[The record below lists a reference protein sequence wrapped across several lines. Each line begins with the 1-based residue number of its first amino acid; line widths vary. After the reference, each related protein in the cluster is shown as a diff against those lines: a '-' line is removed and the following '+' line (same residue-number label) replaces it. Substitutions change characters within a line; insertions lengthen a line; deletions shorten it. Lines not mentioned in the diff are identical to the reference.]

1 MRKKRLLIP
10 LLLSLCVIFSMGSL
24 SAMAETYTDASTGNS
39 IDYTYDGTTLSVEE
53 NLDGDLLVKTGES
66 DYDSENSSV
75 IEVAPGATVDLK
87 ATLDASAID
96 SQLKTL
102 QSLLTSKINEEY
114 ADIIRANPVIATFL
128 QTDALAK
135 FMALSDTESTF
146 DAVFE
151 IPDGLTAPGDLKD
164 SAKLDSGS
172 DGLYVIKDVK
182 AEGSSVTV
190 SMGLKDGFQADT
202 LDELKTD
209 VGTLPAELTLEMPG
223 FTVDESVAED
233 TKLVVKGELTGNL
246 SSNVSGTDDA
256 VKTLGNFGIQI
267 PEKKIALSWK
277 AVQSKDGADADNKTG
292 EDITLTLKT
301 YKALA
306 KDFTVDGDL
315 LVKTGDAEF
324 NTEHEAVYTVA
335 PGSVVDLEAMLAFSD
350 VKDQL
355 KALQDEILAKVPEGE
370 ALLDGV
376 KLDGTESTFEAV
388 FTIPE
393 GLTLPSEPKAE
404 LKDCD
409 LYEVKDTAAEGN
421 TLTVTMAL
429 KGEYP
434 TFGDLRKAV
443 EGAKDEMLLDINGF
457 ETEDAPDK
465 TYTVTGTLTGSL
477 NTQASVESVVRN
489 IELSWEAVQKA
500 DGTDAVAGA
509 DSETIQLTIATFGS
523 LEKSYEVGGDLL
535 VSKSGDPAFDTEH
548 EKVFET
554 TPDSV
559 VDLEAMLAFSDVKDQ
574 LKALQDEILGKVPQG
589 EALLDEVKL
598 DGTESTFEAVF
609 EIPEGLTLP
618 SEPKAE
624 LKDCDLYEVK
634 DTVASEDGK
643 TLTVTMALKGEYSTF
658 GDLRKAV
665 EGAKDEML
673 LDIKGVTVGDA
684 DDQTYTVKGTLEG
697 SLNTTASLVSSQLA
711 VGKIITINWEAVQTE
726 DGTDFLLGSSG
737 IQLSIHAA
745 QPQLNKEDHFAYVIG
760 YPDGTVKPEVNI
772 TRAEVATIFFR
783 LLTDQSRAQNWSKTN
798 NFTDVKSTDWFNNA
812 VSTMSKAGI
821 INGYPDKT
829 FLPQNEITRAE
840 FATIAAR
847 FDSSEPDTSGSKLT
861 DIAGHWAEKYIK
873 KAEALGYVTGYEDG
887 SFKPDQPITR
897 AEAMTLINRVLERMD
912 NNIGV
917 DGLLPEAEMNT
928 WTDNMNKSAWYYTAV
943 QEATNSHT
951 YDNKQIVPDDK
962 INHYTET
969 WVEKIA
975 DPDWAALEKE
985 WSKANDE

>member
-1 MRKKRLLIP
+1 TP
-10 LLLSLCVIFSMGSL
+10 DAVEAL
-24 SAMAETYTDASTGNS
+24 SAFIS
-39 IDYTYDGTTLSVEE
+39 IP
-53 NLDGDLLVKTGES
+53 GEK
-66 DYDSENSSV
+66 
-75 IEVAPGATVDLK
+75 TVDL
-87 ATLDASAID
+87 
-96 SQLKTL
+96 
-102 QSLLTSKINEEY
+102 
-114 ADIIRANPVIATFL
+114 
-128 QTDALAK
+128 
-135 FMALSDTESTF
+135 
-146 DAVFE
+146 
-151 IPDGLTAPGDLKD
+151 
-164 SAKLDSGS
+164 
-172 DGLYVIKDVK
+172 
-182 AEGSSVTV
+182 
-190 SMGLKDGFQADT
+190 
-202 LDELKTD
+202 
-209 VGTLPAELTLEMPG
+209 
-223 FTVDESVAED
+223 
-233 TKLVVKGELTGNL
+233 
-246 SSNVSGTDDA
+246 
-256 VKTLGNFGIQI
+256 
-267 PEKKIALSWK
+267 SWE
-277 AVQSKDGADADNKTG
+277 AVQSKDGADADNKTAT
-292 EDITLTLKT
+292 DITLTLKT

-315 LVKTGDAEF
+315 LIKTGDAEF

-335 PGSVVDLEAMLAFSD
+335 PGSDVDLEAMLAFSD

-355 KALQDEILAKVPEGE
+355 KALQDEILGKVPEDIKTSLGTT
-370 ALLDGV
+370 ALQTMLDGV
-376 KLDGTESTFEAV
+376 KLEGTESNFEAV
-388 FTIPE
+388 FEIPE
-393 GLTLPSEPKAE
+393 GLTAPSEPAAE
-404 LKDCD
+404 LTSD
-409 LYEVKDTAAEGN
+409 LYEVKNTAAEGT

-443 EGAKDEMLLDINGF
+443 EGAQDEMLLDIKGF
-457 ETEDAPDK
+457 TTEDAPDK
-465 TYTVTGTLTGSL
+465 TYTVKGTLTGSL
-477 NTQASVESVVRN
+477 NTTASVDSQAFAAVRN
-489 IELSWEAVQKA
+489 IKLSWEAVQKA

-509 DSETIQLTIATFGS
+509 DSETIQLTIATFGA

-535 VSKSGDPAFDTEH
+535 VSKSGGSAFDTEH

-554 TPDSV
+554 TPGSV
-559 VDLEAMLAFSDVKDQ
+559 VDLEAMLAFSDVKAQ
-574 LKALQDEILGKVPQG
+574 LKEVQDEFLGKVPQG

-618 SEPKAE
+618 SEPAAE

-634 DTVASEDGK
+634 ETAVDGN
-643 TLTVTMALKGEYSTF
+643 TLTVTMALKGEYPTF

-665 EGAKDEML
+665 EGAQDEML

-726 DGTDFLLGSSG
+726 DGSDALLGSEG

-760 YPDGTVKPEVNI
+760 YPDGTVKPEANI

>member
-24 SAMAETYTDASTGNS
+24 SAMAETYT
-39 IDYTYDGTTLSVEE
+39 YDGTSLSMEE
-53 NLDGDLLVKTGES
+53 KLDGDLLVKTG
-66 DYDSENSSV
+66 DNAYDSENSSV
-75 IEVAPGATVDLK
+75 IEVAPGAAVDLK
-87 ATLDASAID
+87 ATLDSSAIEP
-96 SQLKTL
+96 QLKML
-102 QSLLTSKINEEY
+102 QDLLTTKINENY
-114 ADIIRANPVIATFL
+114 ADIIRENPMIVTFL
-128 QTDALAK
+128 QTDELAK
-135 FMALSDTESTF
+135 FIALSDTDSTF
-146 DAVFE
+146 EAKLE
-151 IPDGLTAPGDLKD
+151 IPAGLTAPGNLKD
-164 SAKLDSGS
+164 SVKLDSGS
-172 DGLYVIKDVK
+172 DSLYVIKDAK
-182 AEGSSVTV
+182 AEGSTVTV
-190 SMGLKDGFQADT
+190 SMGLKDGFDPKT
-202 LDELKTD
+202 LDELKTA
-209 VGTLPAELTLEMPG
+209 VGKLPAELTLEMPG
-223 FTVDESVAED
+223 FKVDESVAED
-233 TKLVVKGELTGNL
+233 TKLVVKGTLTGGL
-246 SSNVSGTDDA
+246 SSNVSGTPA
-256 VKTLGNFGIQI
+256 AKTTLGNFGIQI
-267 PEKKIALSWK
+267 PEKKIDLKWE
-277 AVQSKDGADADNKTG
+277 AVQSKDGADADNKTAT
-292 EDITLTLKT
+292 DITLTLKT

-306 KDFTVDGDL
+306 KDFTVNGDL

-335 PGSVVDLEAMLAFSD
+335 PGSAVDLEAMLAFSD
-350 VKDQL
+350 VKAQL
-355 KALQDEILAKVPEGE
+355 KEVQDEILAKAPDAG
-370 ALLDGV
+370 ALIDGV
-376 KLDGTESTFEAV
+376 KLNRTNSTFKAV
-388 FTIPE
+388 FTIPA
-393 GLTLPSEPKAE
+393 GLTPPTDPAAE

-409 LYEVKDTAAEGN
+409 LYEVKDTAVKGT

-434 TFGDLRKAV
+434 TFGDLKKAV
-443 EGAKDEMLLDINGF
+443 EGAKDEMLLDIKGF
-457 ETEDAPDK
+457 TTENAPDK
-465 TYTVTGTLTGSL
+465 KYTVTGTLTGDL
-477 NTQASVESVVRN
+477 NTTASVDAAVRN
-489 IELSWEAVQKA
+489 IKLSWAAVQKA

-509 DSETIQLTIATFGS
+509 DSETIQLTIATFGA

-535 VSKSGDPAFDTEH
+535 VSKSGGSAFDTEH

-554 TPDSV
+554 TPGSV
-559 VDLEAMLAFSDVKDQ
+559 VDLEAMLAFSDVKAQ
-574 LKALQDEILGKVPQG
+574 LKEVQDEFLGKVPQG
-589 EALLDEVKL
+589 GALLDEVKL
-598 DGTESTFEAVF
+598 DGTGSTFEAVF

-618 SEPKAE
+618 SEPAAE

-665 EGAKDEML
+665 EGAQDEML

-697 SLNTTASLVSSQLA
+697 SLNTTASLVSPQLA

-726 DGTDFLLGSSG
+726 DGSDALLGSEG

-760 YPDGTVKPEVNI
+760 YPDGTVKPEANI

-798 NFTDVKSTDWFNNA
+798 DFTDVKSTDWFNNA